1 MTAISP
7 LNPLGMKRSVS
18 LGLSDDIKRL
28 FYESRTAPIRQ
39 PLSSFLDGSS
49 PHVTIPLPSNFSIS
63 SKGTPDAGASV
74 IHVSWKL

>member
-49 PHVTIPLPSNFSIS
+49 PHVSIPLP
-63 SKGTPDAGASV
+63 
-74 IHVSWKL
+74 